1 MKSTSIICSLIILIA
16 ISFLSCAS
24 MRQRIHPERD
34 IKMAAES
41 RFDPMGFSGDEAV
54 ITGHSDRKTTEK
66 ASGDSLG
73 QALIDSANQS
83 ISSGTIVRTIFRVQV
98 YSTKS
103 FDDAQQY
110 SSSIKAMF
118 PEGVA
123 VDYQVP
129 YYKVQVGQFNNSQD
143 GQLFLEKVKQLGFEN
158 AWLVRID
165 Q

>member
-1 MKSTSIICSLIILIA
+1 MKNIISICSPFILIVL
-16 ISFLSCAS
+16 FLFSCAGL
-24 MRQRIHPERD
+24 RERIRPERD
-34 IKMAAES
+34 IRMAAEF
-41 RFDPMGFSGDEAV
+41 RFDPLAFPGDDAVVTGGSGRKVTKPESTENTGLVEA
-54 ITGHSDRKTTEK
+54 
-66 ASGDSLG
+66 
-73 QALIDSANQS
+73 DSA
-83 ISSGTIVRTIFRVQV
+83 IKTESGRVEERTVFRVQV

-110 SSSIKAMF
+110 SLSIKAMF

-129 YYKVQVGQFNNSQD
+129 YYKVQVGQFNNSSD

-158 AWLVRID
+158 AWLVRIV

>member
-1 MKSTSIICSLIILIA
+1 MKNTIVIYSLFIFIVVSL
-16 ISFLSCAS
+16 LSCAGL
-24 MRQRIHPERD
+24 RERIRPERD
-34 IKMAAES
+34 IRMAAEV
-41 RFDPMGFSGDEAV
+41 RFDPISFPGDDAVVTGRSG
-54 ITGHSDRKTTEK
+54 RKVTE
-66 ASGDSLG
+66 SVSVDNPG
-73 QALIDSANQS
+73 QAASDSA
-83 ISSGTIVRTIFRVQV
+83 IRAEADRTEERILFRVQV

-123 VDYQVP
+123 VEYQVP
-129 YYKVQVGQFNNSQD
+129 YYKVQVGQFNNSSD

-158 AWLVRID
+158 AWLVRIV

>member
-1 MKSTSIICSLIILIA
+1 M
-16 ISFLSCAS
+16 SFLSCAGL
-24 MRQRIHPERD
+24 RERIRPERD
-34 IKMAAES
+34 IRMAAEI
-41 RFDPMGFSGDEAV
+41 RFDPLAFPGDDAV
-54 ITGHSDRKTTEK
+54 ITGKSGRKVTESVSTDDYGRAGADSAILEESSRTTERI
-66 ASGDSLG
+66 L
-73 QALIDSANQS
+73 
-83 ISSGTIVRTIFRVQV
+83 FRVQV

-110 SSSIKAMF
+110 SSSIKSMF

-129 YYKVQVGQFNNSQD
+129 YYKVQVGQFNNSSD

-158 AWLVRID
+158 AWLVRIV